1 MNIKQNGRSHTM
13 IFNDKFI
20 LQMYFTCISQNRAL
34 SHLIDIFT
42 ETDIGIY
49 CFRPYPT
56 FVQMSAILSSL

>member
-1 MNIKQNGRSHTM
+1 M

-20 LQMYFTCISQNRAL
+20 LQMYFTCILQNRAL

-42 ETDIGIY
+42 ETYIGIY
-49 CFRPYPT
+49 CFRPCFRPYPT